1 MMSRT
6 SRMLKWMGAA
16 TVLLAAAP
24 IAWADDPSVPQHP
37 RPVVVPEVHRN
48 PQVTDPK
55 HPAFHGTQ
63 PSRHLTVPHS
73 TQAR

>member
-6 SRMLKWMGAA
+6 SRMLKWIGAG

-24 IAWADDPSVPQHP
+24 IAWPAEQPSRPN
-37 RPVVVPEVHRN
+37 PVVVPEVHEN
-48 PQVTDPK
+48 TQVRESD
-55 HPAFHGTQ
+55 HPAFHRTCA
-63 PSRHLTVPHS
+63 SCHLTVPHS

>member
-6 SRMLKWMGAA
+6 SRMLKWIGAG

-24 IAWADDPSVPQHP
+24 IAWAGEPSRPQAP
-37 RPVVVPEVHRN
+37 KPVVVPETHQDARGGGRI
-48 PQVTDPK
+48 
-55 HPAFHGTQ
+55 HPAFHGTC
-63 PSRHLTVPHS
+63 PSRQLTVPHS

>member
-6 SRMLKWMGAA
+6 SRMLKWIGAG

-24 IAWADDPSVPQHP
+24 IAWAEEPSRPN
-37 RPVVVPEVHRN
+37 PVVVPEVHMN
-48 PQVTDPK
+48 TQVGEPA
-55 HPAFHGTQ
+55 HPPFHGTCT
-63 PSRHLTVPHS
+63 SCHLTVPHS